1 MNTMIGETI
10 SHYKILEKIGEGGM
24 AHVYKAEDTKLK
36 RSIALKFISPQ
47 KLGSEETKTRFIQE
61 AQTAAGLNHPNINT
75 IYEIN
80 EIENKTFIAMEYI
93 EGTTLRDLIGMSSLN
108 VGKSL
113 DIVCQMAEGLQEAHE
128 NRVIHRDIKSSNIMV
143 TPKGQVKIM
152 DFGLVKLEGATKITK
167 TTMVM
172 GTVSYMSPEQAC
184 GETIDFRSD
193 IWSVGVVLYEML
205 TGRLPFQGANDQVI
219 LYAIQN
225 KKHEPMSTYRSNLPY
240 LFENIVDRCLQKKLK
255 ERYQSV
261 ADLRLDLERLKR
273 EITSDHATLSM
284 QVRGIPRLIRKPFFR
299 KGAPISIVVLAL
311 LATILFTPVPQI
323 LKDWILPQKT
333 PEQKGLVV
341 IPFKIVGGQQ
351 DEIEYCAGLMEYLS
365 SKLTTIS
372 LIDETFWMIPSRDV
386 VEKDIRSA
394 SEAHEIFNSINLVLD
409 ISLQVIDAKRCLI
422 INLVDPEILRQK
434 DSAILDYDTN
444 GLADSLVKHSIA
456 MLGIEMTPQI
466 QAEMTKGSTDN
477 QEASNFYLSARG
489 YLQRYEKEENLDL
502 AIELFNRSIDNDPDY
517 ALAYAG
523 LGEAY
528 WQKWELTKEIESAQ
542 KAQEY
547 GQIAVQKNEDLA
559 PVHITLG
566 IIYRDTGHNEEA
578 INELKRAIEIEPDN
592 PQSYRELGRT
602 YQNLGE
608 MDVAEESYNI
618 AINLQP
624 NYWGGYNQLGYFY
637 RSSGQFEQAAKMF
650 QKVTELTPDNF
661 RGYYNL
667 GGMYLTLGRF
677 NLAELTLKK
686 ALAIQLNGS
695 AFNNLATVYFF
706 QKKFTEAVSTYEEA
720 LEYSGKNHIIWGN
733 LADSRRYSK
742 EHSEAQIRSDY
753 QKAKKL
759 VQEELNIN
767 PTDSSDRTHFA
778 YYCAALGELENA
790 SKVIDDVL
798 LSKPKDVEILKKAIQ
813 IFDIIG
819 DRDNALQVLEEYLK
833 NGGDLD
839 YLLMDPDLADFQ
851 KDPRFK
857 SITNEVKL
865 NNK

>member
-1 MNTMIGETI
+1 MIGETI

>member
-273 EITSDHATLSM
+273 EIITDHATLSM
-284 QVRGIPRLIRKPFFR
+284 PARGIQRLIRKPFFR